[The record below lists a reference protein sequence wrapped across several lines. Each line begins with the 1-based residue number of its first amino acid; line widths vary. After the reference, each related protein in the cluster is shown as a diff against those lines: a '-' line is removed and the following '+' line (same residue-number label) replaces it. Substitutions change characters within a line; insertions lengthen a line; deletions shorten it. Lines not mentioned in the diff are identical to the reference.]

1 MYSAEINGEVT
12 EFGTSGLLYRSN
24 KLMYDHR
31 TQTLWHQ
38 FRGEPVVGPLADSG
52 IKLEVLPMTLT
63 TWGNWSASHPDT
75 TVLGNNT
82 GVYSAEFYS
91 PESDRS
97 SLYFEYR
104 NRKGVM
110 FPVPVLDDQ
119 LAVKDQVFGLVVADS
134 AKAYPAAVLAESQV
148 LQDTVAS
155 LAVVIVTDDGG
166 GGSRAYSAGSH
177 IFQDTLDSQEDG
189 QPVLL
194 DQLGTEWLVLEDAL
208 VNSVDRS
215 QRLERLPSRDSY
227 WFGWYSFYPET
238 ELFGPQH

>member
-1 MYSAEINGEVT
+1 
-12 EFGTSGLLYRSN
+12 
-24 KLMYDHR
+24 
-31 TQTLWHQ
+31 
-38 FRGEPVVGPLADSG
+38 
-52 IKLEVLPMTLT
+52 
-63 TWGNWSASHPDT
+63 
-75 TVLGNNT
+75 
-82 GVYSAEFYS
+82 
-91 PESDRS
+91 
-97 SLYFEYR
+97 
-104 NRKGVM
+104 M
-110 FPVPVLDDQ
+110 FPVPVLDYQ